1 MDPYAI
7 QRLLR
12 QVSRTAGEEISCSEC
27 FELLAP
33 CVELELAGGPP
44 AAAMPAL
51 AQHLGQCGVCREE
64 YETLRDFMRQQGD
77 GPPLPSEDPSS
88 PAR

>member
-1 MDPYAI
+1 MDPHAI
-7 QRLLR
+7 ERLLR
-12 QVSRTAGEEISCSEC
+12 QVSGTAAEEISCSQC

-33 CVELELAGGPP
+33 CVELELAGGPQ

-64 YETLRDFMRQQGD
+64 YETLRDFMREQGD
-77 GPPLPSEDPSS
+77 GPLSPPEEPSAPPS
-88 PAR
+88 